1 MDKKERSK
9 LERKL
14 YKLNGR
20 CIRCGKLNS
29 EIHGPTCTLCRE
41 RMIAYY
47 RKKMSDNHLT
57 CTLCPQPKADNS
69 KRYCDSCLGEMKI
82 RSFIRRNSQYGT
94 WVHRVRTDSG
104 RVAKGSNGRQNIFTS
119 HLLPWTHQDFCKAF
133 PAFKESGKQLDHII
147 PLACAQSS
155 PGQLDEEFGKLA
167 VRLENLQLLTS
178 SENNKKAFN
187 IERQIK
193 ARALALRQQGKHGAE
208 LFHQLWAEFAY
219 PQRQEEGNQDALPN
233 S

>member
-1 MDKKERSK
+1 MDKKERNK
-9 LERKL
+9 LRYEKL
-14 YKLNGR
+14 KLLGLCQCGR
-20 CIRCGKLNS
+20 PNL
-29 EIHGPTCTLCRE
+29 EIHGPRCTFCRE
-41 RMIAYY
+41 RMIAYN
-47 RKKMSDNHLT
+47 RKKMSDSPLT
-57 CTLCPQPKADNS
+57 CVYCQQPKAGNS
-69 KRYCDSCLGEMKI
+69 KSFCDSCLVKMRIKN
-82 RSFIRRNSQYGT
+82 FIRRNSQHGK
-94 WVHRVRTDSG
+94 WVNRVRSASVH
-104 RVAKGSNGRQNIFTS
+104 VAKGGNGRCRFFKS

-133 PAFKESGKQLDHII
+133 PGYKESGKQLDHII

-233 S
+233 D